1 MKFRL
6 LILCILSVNGWCQ
19 MPQTDDSHLKP
30 TLISE
35 IEHIDSDSCELTLYN
50 ISESYENQILEYK
63 EKSEKKFN
71 AHGYEI
77 KVFITIGDSTF
88 CERHEETTIDTVD
101 TKIIKTTARDNR
113 YKDEEITDSQGNIV
127 QITQWQYDD
136 KLQNWQPYQKEEIE
150 YDKNGNETLY
160 INYISCDSSWCP
172 IETRKAVYNE
182 EGMLVRYS
190 THNSGKNSYI
200 CDTKSEYTYEDHS
213 SVEYEYDQFLPDTT
227 FQLLGKTERFYND
240 RDALLLD
247 VSYKI
252 IHRTQETINKTKT
265 EYTYNEQG
273 LQISCHKYWWRDS
286 VWSIFESEEIE
297 YEENTNRMKSEA
309 LYKYDNGVKK
319 GVYKYEYSY
328 DEQRTIKREY
338 GDYDSSHP
346 WRLVTCTVTDN
357 NDKVLYTATFDEGV
371 IIYKEELTYDEKN
384 RLIRYVRYQK
394 LSDN

>member
-1 MKFRL
+1 
-6 LILCILSVNGWCQ
+6 

-35 IEHIDSDSCELTLYN
+35 IEHIDSDSCELTLYH
-50 ISESYENQILEYK
+50 ISVFHENQVVEHN
-63 EKSEKKFN
+63 ERREKKFN
-71 AHGYEI
+71 AQGYEI

-127 QITQWQYDD
+127 QNTLWQYDD

-150 YDKNGNETLY
+150 YDTNGNETLY

-190 THNSGKNSYI
+190 TYNRGINSYI
-200 CDTKSEYTYEDHS
+200 CDEKSEITYGDHS
-213 SVEYEYDQFLPDTT
+213 SIEFEYSQFLPDTT
-227 FQLLGKTERFYND
+227 FQLERKTERFYND
-240 RDALLLD
+240 RNAPLLE
-247 VSYKI
+247 VSYRNNIRKN
-252 IHRTQETINKTKT
+252 EFEKETKT
-265 EYTYNEQG
+265 ERTYNEHG
-273 LQISCHKYWWRDS
+273 LETCCYRYYWRDS
-286 VWSIFESEEIE
+286 VWSVFEVEEFE
-297 YEENTNRMKSEA
+297 YEESTDQVISEA
-309 LYKYDNGVKK
+309 YYRFVDGIKRGLYKN
-319 GVYKYEYSY
+319 EYSY
-328 DEQRTIKREY
+328 GEHQTIKREY
-338 GDYDSSHP
+338 LDYDDSHP
-346 WRLVTCTVTDN
+346 WRLVDYIITDN
-357 NDKVLYTATFDEGV
+357 NDNEICKATFDEDGV
-371 IIYKEELTYDEKN
+371 IISKEESIYDEKN

>member
-1 MKFRL
+1 M
-6 LILCILSVNGWCQ
+6 LSVNGWCQ
-19 MPQTDDSHLKP
+19 VLQTDDSHLKQ

-35 IEHIDSDSCELTLYN
+35 IEHIENDSCELTLYN
-50 ISESYENQILEYK
+50 ISKLYEDQIFVYK
-63 EKSEKKFN
+63 ERSERKFN
-71 AHGYEI
+71 AKRYEI
-77 KVFITIGDSTF
+77 KAVQIIGDTTI
-88 CERHEETTIDTVD
+88 CLHHEETTIDTVD
-101 TKIIKTTARDNR
+101 TKIIKTTTRDNR

-127 QITQWQYDD
+127 QNTQWHYDD

-190 THNSGKNSYI
+190 THNSGINSYI
-200 CDTKSEYTYEDHS
+200 CDEKSEITYGDHS
-213 SVEYEYDQFLPDTT
+213 SIKFEYSQFLPDTT
-227 FQLLGKTERFYND
+227 FQLERKTERFYND
-240 RDALLLD
+240 RNALLLE

-252 IHRTQETINKTKT
+252 IHRTQETINESKT
-265 EYTYNEQG
+265 EYTYNDQG
-273 LQISCHKYWWRDS
+273 LQISCQKYWWRDS

-297 YEENTNRMKSEA
+297 YEENTNRKKSEA
-309 LYKYDNGVKK
+309 LYKYDNGVKE

-328 DEQRTIKREY
+328 DEQRTIEREY
-338 GDYDSSHP
+338 RDYDSSHP
-346 WRLVTCTVTDN
+346 WRLVTCTITDK

-394 LSDN
+394 LIDN